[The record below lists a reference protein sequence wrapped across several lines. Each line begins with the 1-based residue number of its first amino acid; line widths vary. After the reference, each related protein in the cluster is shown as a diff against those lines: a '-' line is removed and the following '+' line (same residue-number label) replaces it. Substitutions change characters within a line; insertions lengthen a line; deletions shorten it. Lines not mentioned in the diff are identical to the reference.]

1 MRSSPPPTLLPLCFS
16 LDLFHSPQNNAH
28 FHSVKNVS
36 NISHLSSWGPLHL
49 KYLPSENSQDC
60 FIFHLSISASVFLLR
75 VYPTTAFNSRSP
87 KFLASFSC
95 FLHAWKSLQC
105 IHLCPFLILLYH
117 SCFLH
122 SVTMSMNSCVVLNS
136 QSTVACLE

>member
-1 MRSSPPPTLLPLCFS
+1 MRSCHPPTLSLLCFS
-16 LDLFHSPQNNAH
+16 LDLFHSAQNYAH

-36 NISHLSSWGPLHL
+36 NISHLSSRGPLHL
-49 KYLPSENSQDC
+49 ENLPSENSQDC

-75 VYPTTAFNSRSP
+75 VYPTIAFNSRSP
-87 KFLASFSC
+87 MLLASFSC

-105 IHLCPFLILLYH
+105 IHLCPFLFLLYH

-122 SVTMSMNSCVVLNS
+122 SVTISMHSCVFLNS
-136 QSTVACLE
+136 